1 MKMKYFEREAH
12 PLEKLLDQLAITR
25 GDLQALA
32 GRKAVIE
39 ALAVPDAPL
48 APKLAEWL
56 ESVGIN
62 LEKFNAQLE
71 RYWSRVKRR
80 NGGESEIL

>member
-1 MKMKYFEREAH
+1 MRTKYFDREAH

-25 GDLQALA
+25 ADLHAIA
-32 GRKAVIE
+32 GRRAVIDC
-39 ALAVPDAPL
+39 LSTPGAPP
-48 APKLAEWL
+48 APKLTEWL